1 MSLLRKVNAEKYS
14 EGQVWSYKT
23 RRGEEESKFIIV
35 KIEKDMRQ
43 RKIFHLC
50 IEKVR
55 IKNPRVAGGFSS
67 YIAHIPVSEKI
78 LDEDCLKVVDI
89 RKNLPDISNNYKEW
103 KDQKGGVFAIP
114 IKQIVQNI
122 EDMINNCK

>member
-23 RRGEEESKFIIV
+23 RRGEEESKLIIV

-89 RKNLPDISNNYKEW
+89 RKIFQIFQIIIKNGRIRRV
-103 KDQKGGVFAIP
+103 VFL
-114 IKQIVQNI
+114 QFL
-122 EDMINNCK
+122 